1 MQGLGMPRHTP
12 QWTQQAQGYLEQ
24 AGQTTGAMDR
34 EQSHKQVTTQEAPG
48 KTAGGALMS
57 GGSGAMAGAYVGSTA
72 GGAAAGGAAAG
83 STAGGATAS
92 GAAKGSKAGWW
103 GAAIGAVV
111 GLGAYLFS

>member
-12 QWTQQAQGYLEQ
+12 QWTQQAQGYLGQ

-72 GGAAAGGAAAG
+72 GGAAAG
-83 STAGGATAS
+83 STAGGAAAS
-92 GAAKGSKAGWW
+92 GAASGSKAGWW